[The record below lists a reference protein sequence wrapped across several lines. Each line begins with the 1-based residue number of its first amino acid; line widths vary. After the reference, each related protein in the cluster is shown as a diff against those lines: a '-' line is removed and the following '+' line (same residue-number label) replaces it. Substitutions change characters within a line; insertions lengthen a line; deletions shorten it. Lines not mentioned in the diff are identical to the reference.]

1 MDSRNH
7 TILHSK
13 NLVWPNAL
21 TIDYATHWLYWVD
34 TKLDMIEASYMDGSR
49 RINIY
54 RAQSEEFHPFG
65 LTIFRDKLY
74 WTDYERRAVMSFH
87 IGEGDQTSDVYD
99 EGVEP
104 MDLVAVHPVRQP
116 NGEREG
122 GREGGGG
129 GGGEY
134 ILMHASPTDS

>member
-1 MDSRNH
+1 MDGCNC

-13 NLVWPNAL
+13 NLVGPNAL

-34 TKLDMIEASYMDGSR
+34 VKLDMTEASYMDGSQ

-54 RAQSEEFHPFG
+54 RAQSEEFYLFG
-65 LTIFRDKLY
+65 LTILQ
-74 WTDYERRAVMSFH
+74 AVMSFH

-104 MDLVAVHPVRQP
+104 MDLVAMHPVRQP

-122 GREGGGG
+122 GREGERGEGGR
-129 GGGEY
+129 GE
-134 ILMHASPTDS
+134 